1 MGIHD
6 GHREKTRQQ
15 FLQHGLDAFADHEVL
30 ELLLFYA
37 IPRKDTNPIAHALMD
52 RFGSLDAVLAAPVEE
67 LCRVKGVG
75 ESAAALLKLTPQVYR
90 RSRMAAAERERVL
103 NSSQRAG
110 DYLLE
115 LFTGETAEV
124 LYELCL
130 DRKGKL
136 LACRR
141 VGEGGVSS
149 INVDLRKIVENAL
162 LTGASGVIL
171 SHNHPS
177 GIALPSADDCAATA
191 RVKEALGTV
200 GLVLV
205 DHIVVAD
212 GDYVS
217 MADSGQLP

>member
-6 GHREKTRQQ
+6 GHREKKRQQ
-15 FLQHGLDAFADHEVL
+15 FLQHGLDSFADHEVL

-52 RFGSLDAVLAAPVEE
+52 RFGSLDAVLSAPVEE

-90 RSRMAAAERERVL
+90 RSRIAAAERERVL

-177 GIALPSADDCAATA
+177 GIALPSADDCAATV
-191 RVKEALGTV
+191 RVKEALKTV

-217 MADSGQLP
+217 MADSGQLR

>member
-6 GHREKTRQQ
+6 GHREKKRQQ
-15 FLQHGLDAFADHEVL
+15 FLQHGLDSFADHEVL

-90 RSRMAAAERERVL
+90 RSRIAAAERERVL

-177 GIALPSADDCAATA
+177 GIALPSADDCAATV

-217 MADSGQLP
+217 MADSGQLR

>member
-6 GHREKTRQQ
+6 GHREKKRQQ
-15 FLQHGLDAFADHEVL
+15 FLQHGLDSFADHEVL

-52 RFGSLDAVLAAPVEE
+52 RFGSLDAVLSAPVEE

-177 GIALPSADDCAATA
+177 GIALPSADDCAATV
-191 RVKEALGTV
+191 RVKEALKTV

-217 MADSGQLP
+217 MADSGQLR

>member
-6 GHREKTRQQ
+6 GHREKKRQQ
-15 FLQHGLDAFADHEVL
+15 FLQHGLDSFADHEVL

-52 RFGSLDAVLAAPVEE
+52 RFGSLDAVLSAPVEE
-67 LCRVKGVG
+67 LCRVEGVG
-75 ESAAALLKLTPQVYR
+75 PAAAALLKLTPQVYR
-90 RSRMAAAERERVL
+90 RSRIAAAERERVL

-177 GIALPSADDCAATA
+177 GIALPSADDCAATV
-191 RVKEALGTV
+191 RVKEALKTV

-217 MADSGQLP
+217 MADSGQLR

>member
-6 GHREKTRQQ
+6 GHREKKRQQ
-15 FLQHGLDAFADHEVL
+15 FLQHGLDSFADHEVL

-177 GIALPSADDCAATA
+177 GIALPSADDCAATV
-191 RVKEALGTV
+191 RVKEALKTV

-217 MADSGQLP
+217 MADSGQLR